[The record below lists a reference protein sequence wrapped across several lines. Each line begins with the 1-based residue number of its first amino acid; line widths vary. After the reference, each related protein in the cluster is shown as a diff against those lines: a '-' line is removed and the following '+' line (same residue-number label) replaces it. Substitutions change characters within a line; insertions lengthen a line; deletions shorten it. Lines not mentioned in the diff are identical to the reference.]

1 MTKTPKT
8 MFHYQRKNNEKF
20 TDPVDFVSFYICSLC
35 NYPSLFG
42 LCSVSDFFPE
52 FLIIKI
58 MDS

>member
-20 TDPVDFVSFYICSLC
+20 TDPVDFVSFTFAVCVITLVYLVCVLSPI
-35 NYPSLFG
+35 
-42 LCSVSDFFPE
+42 FFQE